1 MKRYLKQFIHE
12 DDGAEIIEYAIIIA
26 VVALLAISILTVVNI
41 ARNKITQAGE
51 MIEGIDVTGGASGEN
66 PGGGNSGGMNLNP
79 GNGTGE

>member
-26 VVALLAISILTVVNI
+26 VVALLAISILAVVNI
-41 ARNKITQAGE
+41 ARNKITQAGK
-51 MIEGIDVTGGASGEN
+51 MIESIDVTGGASGGN